1 MPCEYGI
8 WYLKGVMAES
18 LLKFKGSWRSYQE
31 RILNNLEFHL
41 LDKKLHIVAA
51 PGAGKTTL
59 GIEVI
64 SRINRSSRIL
74 CPTNTIKN
82 QWRDRICS
90 AFLEE
95 KDFDKVSTDIRKP
108 AYITVTTYQAL
119 LAAFC
124 EGASSKTSEEDIL
137 NGQNDYYN
145 EEEVEDDSIT
155 SSKRFSQQKADEII
169 NILKKSGVSLLCFDE
184 AHHLRNEWWKAL
196 TYLMEALEPKQTVAL
211 TATPPYDVDY
221 KEWQRYEE
229 LCGPIDEV
237 ISIPELVKN
246 GDLCPH
252 QDFIYFSFL
261 RDNERELLK
270 KYSKAVSDFMQHLSA
285 DTELVDYISKMSFL
299 NPEDDDVE
307 AIFENPDFYV
317 SMVSLLKSKGIKIS
331 KAFLNLFDAKEYE
344 IPNFDVVQAKSFLN
358 GFLIDNCDKFKG
370 VEAKIEEY
378 NNMAHRLG
386 LVQNK
391 KIVLNDSRKIQKQI
405 ANSLGKLDSIK
416 EITGLEIKAMGE
428 NLRMVVLADYI
439 KADDMDNS
447 HLGVVPIWRTLT
459 KDYSNSCSIGVL
471 CGTLIIIPLK
481 VREAL
486 ENLMSENG
494 ISKDDITVSQYK
506 EDENFLKITPRE
518 SAKHKIVALITELF
532 NRGHITILIGTQ
544 ALLGEGWD
552 APVINSLILS
562 STVSSYMLSNQMR
575 GRAIRVDKNNPNK
588 ISNIWHLASVSLPD
602 KSDIAKNLIFQETF
616 SDSDSQSD
624 SGLYDLNQLG
634 KRFEGYEA
642 PSYYNNHEIQSGISR
657 ILGNNYMTQANAI
670 GDRWFTEMNR
680 AAFNNAQNREQTKS
694 WWDNALYSGYT
705 KGEMSVS
712 TGVESEHITTKNL
725 VYSGYKQAFINLACL
740 YIAINYIMFSHGLF
754 NLYVLLFWFVG
765 FGIVAL
771 YIFMKFLRTGSAAS
785 VMKQIAIVNL
795 ETLSYLGFIKTSL
808 HNVGISVSDTDYLYV
823 SCKNLQ
829 TEENNLLIKAIQEF
843 LDPIENPRYLLIRKN
858 MFLGTVRQVDYF
870 AIPSIISQNKKSVQ
884 IFEALW
890 KKYIGPCEMV
900 YTRNLE
906 GRKLLLKARK
916 SAFSAAKRPKSR
928 KLSKWQ

>member
-1 MPCEYGI
+1 MTEN
-8 WYLKGVMAES
+8 
-18 LLKFKGSWRSYQE
+18 LLKFKGSWRSYQK
-31 RILNNLEFHL
+31 RILDNLEFHL

-64 SRINRSSRIL
+64 SRINRCSLIL

-124 EGASSKTSEEDIL
+124 EGAVSKKSQEDEDIPDERNDYDVEEDI
-137 NGQNDYYN
+137 
-145 EEEVEDDSIT
+145 EDDSIT
-155 SSKRFSQQKADEII
+155 SSKRFSQSKADEII
-169 NILKKSGVSLLCFDE
+169 NILQKSGVSLLCFDE

-196 TYLMEALEPKQTVAL
+196 TYLVENLEPKQTVSL

-221 KEWQRYEE
+221 KEWHRYEE

-261 RDNERELLK
+261 RENEKGLLK
-270 KYSKAVSDFMQHLSA
+270 KYNKAVSDFMQRILADDELIDYLSN
-285 DTELVDYISKMSFL
+285 MSFL
-299 NPEDDDVE
+299 NPKDEDIENIFDD
-307 AIFENPDFYV
+307 PDFYV
-317 SMVSLLKSKGIKIS
+317 SIVSLLKSKGIRIPKS
-331 KAFLNLFDAKEYE
+331 FLALFDAKEFE
-344 IPNFDVVQAKSFLN
+344 LPNFDITRAKSFLN
-358 GFLIDNCDKFKG
+358 GFLIDKCDLFKG
-370 VEAKIEEY
+370 LEKKIEEY
-378 NNMAHRLG
+378 NNLAKHYG
-386 LVQNK
+386 LVHNK
-391 KIVLNDSRKIQKQI
+391 KIVLNDSKKIQKQI

-416 EITGLEIKAMGE
+416 EIVGLELSSLDDG
-428 NLRMVVLADYI
+428 LRMVVLADFI
-439 KADDMDNS
+439 KAEDMDNS
-447 HLGVVPIWRTLT
+447 HLGVIPIWRTL
-459 KDYSNSCSIGVL
+459 KDKYSDSCSIGVL
-471 CGTLIIIPLK
+471 CGTLIIIPSAISGTLK
-481 VREAL
+481 D
-486 ENLMSENG
+486 LMNESG
-494 ISKDDITVSQYK
+494 VSSGDISVSPYK
-506 EDENFLKITPRE
+506 EDENFLKITPKE
-518 SAKHKIVALITELF
+518 AAKHKIVSLITELF
-532 NRGHITILIGTQ
+532 NRGHLTILIGTQ

-588 ISNIWHLASVSLPD
+588 ISNIWHLASVCMPD
-602 KSDIAKNLIFQETF
+602 MSDAAKNLIFQETF
-616 SDSDSQSD
+616 SDSDTQSD
-624 SGLYDLNQLG
+624 SGLYDLTQLT

-642 PSYYNNHEIQSGISR
+642 PSYNNNHEIQSGISR
-657 ILGNNYMTQANAI
+657 LLGNNYMAQAKVK
-670 GDRWFTEMNR
+670 GDSWFTEYNR
-680 AAFNNAQNREQTKS
+680 LTFNYAKDREQTKT
-694 WWDNALYSGYT
+694 WWENSLYSGYT
-705 KGEMSVS
+705 KGTMTVS
-712 TGVESEHITTKNL
+712 TGVESERATTRTL
-725 VYSGYKQAFINLACL
+725 VYTGYKQAFISLGCL
-740 YIAINYIMFSHGLF
+740 YLAINYLMIANGLI
-754 NLYVLLFWFVG
+754 NLYVFLFWFVC
-765 FGIVAL
+765 FAVAAI
-771 YIFMKFLRTGSAAS
+771 YILLKFLRTGSAAS
-785 VMKQIAIVNL
+785 VMKQIAIVHL
-795 ETLSYLGFIKTSL
+795 ETLYYLGYIKTSL

-858 MFLGTVRQVDYF
+858 TFMGAVRQVDYF

-884 IFEALW
+884 IFESLW
-890 KKYIGPCEMV
+890 KKYIGNCEMF

-916 SAFSAAKRPKSR
+916 SAFSATKRSKSR